1 MFDIMRRSREEIVTA
16 MCYSVRHDYGLDK
29 TSDSPLCC
37 GITSQERIALWNEMV
52 QIFDNEIA
60 PWMKFDEK

>member
-1 MFDIMRRSREEIVTA
+1 
-16 MCYSVRHDYGLDK
+16 MCYGVRHDYGLDK

-37 GITSQERIALWNEMV
+37 GMTSQERIALWNEMA